1 MVLEEGD
8 IRVRYTIINWN
19 GVIIS
24 KACEQ
29 TFSNEFPRKDPSYL
43 HPLLDE
49 YVYIYLIVNL
59 HDYSK
64 QHRYHWKTN
73 RNINNRCNVV
83 FLRNIDIN
91 YILIC

>member
-59 HDYSK
+59 HDFYEFRS
-64 QHRYHWKTN
+64 
-73 RNINNRCNVV
+73 
-83 FLRNIDIN
+83 NIDI
-91 YILIC
+91 IGKLIEI